1 MWEIGCERVSVRC
14 VGGGSAG
21 EVSAPRVGEDER
33 VLRRFEGKKA
43 QGKKR
48 KKGKGEQKRMSIFK

>member
-1 MWEIGCERVSVRC
+1 MSVRC

-33 VLRRFEGKKA
+33 VLRRFESKKA
-43 QGKKR
+43 QEKKKKKR
-48 KKGKGEQKRMSIFK
+48 KRRVEKDVDF